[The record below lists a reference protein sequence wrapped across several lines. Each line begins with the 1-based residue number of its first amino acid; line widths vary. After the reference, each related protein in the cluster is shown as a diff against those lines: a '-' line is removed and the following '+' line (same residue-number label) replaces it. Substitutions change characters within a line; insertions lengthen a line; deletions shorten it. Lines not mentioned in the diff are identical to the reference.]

1 MGIHNFFKWYKAN
14 FKNTITYNITKY
26 NNLQTKQILID
37 NLLIDTNGII
47 HNSAQKIFK
56 YGNYENKIN
65 NIQVKQ
71 SVFEV
76 YKDVCFSINEIV
88 KISLPQKRII
98 IAIDGVAPLSKMYQQ
113 RQRRYKAFDPEK
125 PLSKEIFTSSAI
137 SPGTD
142 FMDGLSRY
150 LSEYISRQLIRDYNW
165 KKLEIIFLNE
175 KTPGEGEHNCINQ
188 IKNYDKNETHCFY
201 GADSDIIM
209 LSLIKHDY
217 KFHILRDNFYFK
229 ENEYISIYI
238 SSLSVALK
246 YMLKCECN
254 NFNEDNSIEDF
265 VFLCISVG
273 NDFLPNIP
281 TLEIIEG
288 GIDTIIMIYKN
299 VYSKYGHFVKTSI
312 NGKYKFF
319 NKEALKD
326 FFRVVACLEQRQLE
340 HKFNNTDSYFE
351 DKIYNEC
358 IDENKILDI
367 TKYRKKY
374 YKQKLKAKNL
384 ATLENICHKYL
395 DGLNFVLNYYTNNI
409 PDWEFIYDNNY
420 SPSAFYLHRFIDIY
434 NHKPFKQTYPVLP
447 FVQLLYILHP
457 KHHYLLPEPYQ
468 DIHKQPELSNYF
480 PYEFEEDLDGKYQD
494 WQAVAIIPF
503 IDINILK
510 NIHNKYNAQYKYNR
524 NSHGKCIKFININN
538 KISKIFENK

>member
-47 HNSAQKIFK
+47 HDSAQKIFK

-165 KKLEIIFLNE
+165 KKLKIIFLNE

-229 ENEYISIYI
+229 ENEYISIDI
-238 SSLSVALK
+238 SSLSVLK
-246 YMLKCECN
+246 
-254 NFNEDNSIEDF
+254 S
-265 VFLCISVG
+265 
-273 NDFLPNIP
+273 
-281 TLEIIEG
+281 TL
-288 GIDTIIMIYKN
+288 
-299 VYSKYGHFVKTSI
+299 S
-312 NGKYKFF
+312 
-319 NKEALKD
+319 L
-326 FFRVVACLEQRQLE
+326 
-340 HKFNNTDSYFE
+340 
-351 DKIYNEC
+351 
-358 IDENKILDI
+358 
-367 TKYRKKY
+367 
-374 YKQKLKAKNL
+374 
-384 ATLENICHKYL
+384 IC
-395 DGLNFVLNYYTNNI
+395 
-409 PDWEFIYDNNY
+409 
-420 SPSAFYLHRFIDIY
+420 
-434 NHKPFKQTYPVLP
+434 
-447 FVQLLYILHP
+447 
-457 KHHYLLPEPYQ
+457 
-468 DIHKQPELSNYF
+468 
-480 PYEFEEDLDGKYQD
+480 
-494 WQAVAIIPF
+494 
-503 IDINILK
+503 
-510 NIHNKYNAQYKYNR
+510 
-524 NSHGKCIKFININN
+524 
-538 KISKIFENK
+538 